1 MSAGLADPV
10 LRDLAV
16 YEAEQDADAAREE
29 LIEAR
34 IPVLADHL
42 LDCHAF
48 DVEEQICLDDVPT
61 RTGATLDGEWRAAF
75 ATLCRLEA
83 RHVDD
88 READASA
95 AWHMRQIVR
104 DAAERMARD
113 RAAAE
118 LDRGDPSC
126 CELERAGAKRS
137 ET

>member
-1 MSAGLADPV
+1 MSALADPV
-10 LRDLAV
+10 LRDLAR
-16 YEAEQDADAAREE
+16 YEREEDMRAAREE
-29 LIEAR
+29 LVEAR

-48 DVEEQICLDDVPT
+48 DVEEQICLDEVPT
-61 RTGATLDGEWRAAF
+61 SAGATLDGEFRAAF
-75 ATLCRLEA
+75 VTICRLEA

-104 DAAERMARD
+104 DAAERLARD
-113 RAAAE
+113 RAEAE

-126 CELERAGAKRS
+126 CELERRAMRRKRG
-137 ET
+137 